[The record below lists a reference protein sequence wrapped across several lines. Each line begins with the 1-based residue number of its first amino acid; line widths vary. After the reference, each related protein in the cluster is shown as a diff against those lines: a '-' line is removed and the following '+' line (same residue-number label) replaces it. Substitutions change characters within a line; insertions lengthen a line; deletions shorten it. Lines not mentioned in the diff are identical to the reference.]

1 MQLLRLFAGV
11 FPAPLWLRPY
21 HILATGPR
29 SGLIEMVADT
39 RSLDSLKKSET
50 FKTGGMRAHF
60 ERHYGGAGSASFAA
74 AQHNFLC
81 SLAAYSMATYLL
93 GIKDRHNGNILLSR
107 QGHLVHIDFGF
118 VLGSAPG
125 GAVSLEGGA
134 PFKLTR
140 EMVDVL
146 GGPTA
151 PLFTVTFVEM
161 CTAALRAARAHAQT
175 LLALVELTMFRS
187 GMKCFADAGR
197 APLDALRER
206 LMLSVPDAVLNEHV
220 RRLVMKAYDNLGT
233 RAYDSFQ
240 WHSNGIEA

>member
-1 MQLLRLFAGV
+1 
-11 FPAPLWLRPY
+11 
-21 HILATGPR
+21 
-29 SGLIEMVADT
+29 
-39 RSLDSLKKSET
+39 
-50 FKTGGMRAHF
+50 MRAHF

-187 GMKCFADAGR
+187 GMKCFADADR
-197 APLDALRER
+197 APSTLCA
-206 LMLSVPDAVLNEHV
+206 S
-220 RRLVMKAYDNLGT
+220 G
-233 RAYDSFQ
+233 
-240 WHSNGIEA
+240 